1 MTLMKTLMRT
11 SNGYVENMAVD
22 YTCWR
27 ITGELLKSIES
38 CPDGTLNE
46 CMHLEIG
53 DLCPGGNEIKI

>member
-11 SNGYVENMAVD
+11 SNGYEENMAVD

-38 CPDGTLNE
+38 CPNGALNE
-46 CMHLEIG
+46 CMHLVTG
-53 DLCPGGNEIKI
+53 DVCPRGKKIKI